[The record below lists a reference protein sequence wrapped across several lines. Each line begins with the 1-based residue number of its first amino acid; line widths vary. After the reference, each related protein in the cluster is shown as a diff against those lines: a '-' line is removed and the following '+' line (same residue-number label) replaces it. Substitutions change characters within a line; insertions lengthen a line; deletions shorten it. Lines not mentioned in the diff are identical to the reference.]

1 MLLPGRQ
8 LSKGDENLV
17 LCISVSRIM
26 LINNILI
33 SSLHI
38 LPLLLFLIAVAIY
51 VGIGASYYVARIVTG
66 VKGD

>member
-8 LSKGDENLV
+8 LSKEDENLV
-17 LCISVSRIM
+17 LCIIVSRIM

-38 LPLLLFLIAVAIY
+38 LPLLYYLLLWLY
-51 VGIGASYYVARIVTG
+51 MGGVGVSYYVARIVTG